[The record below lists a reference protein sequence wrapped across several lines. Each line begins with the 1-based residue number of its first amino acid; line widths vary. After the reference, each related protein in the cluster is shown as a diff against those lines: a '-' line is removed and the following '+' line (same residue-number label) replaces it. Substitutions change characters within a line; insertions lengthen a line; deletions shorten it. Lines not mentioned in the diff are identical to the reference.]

1 MQAGFNSKAIK
12 NKLKYLFSLTLV
24 SVKSFRI
31 VIFSVKEN
39 STMIYKT
46 ENQMLIIFGASGD
59 LTARKLVP
67 SLFNLFKDQH
77 LPKNFVVLGVS
88 RSSMTDIDFRKKVV
102 SESSFMKKQHAD
114 ATDKQIEDFANLF
127 FYEDLGKDYD
137 TDYKHLEERISSLNE
152 ELGTEHNYLFYLST
166 PPLLYEAIAKNLHGQ
181 QLNKEQEGFKRLLV
195 EKPFGYDLE
204 SGKALN
210 KGLQKYFKESQIFR
224 IDHYLGKET
233 VQNLLVTRFANS
245 IFEPLWNRNY
255 INHVEITNAESG
267 GVGRRGG
274 YYDGSGALRD
284 MFQNHLLQIVSL
296 IVMEP
301 PIGAGAEEIRNEKV
315 KALRSLRIM
324 NDDDTLNAH
333 TIRAQYTSSKI
344 DGQLVKGYREE
355 EGVDPNSTTE
365 TYAAIKFFVDNWRWK
380 DVPFYVR
387 TAKRMPTKVTE
398 VVIHFKSP
406 HHQIFEDSRVFDK
419 SNKLIIRIQ
428 PDEGILIKFGVK
440 VPGQGFKVERAN
452 LDFYYSDMSDTHVME
467 AYERLL
473 LDALQGDATLY
484 ARADEVEA
492 AWAFVNPILEYWK
505 KSDTKIYGY
514 SAGVWGPENSDELI
528 DGTGGWRN
536 PCPNLADTPE
546 FCVIY

>member
-1 MQAGFNSKAIK
+1 M
-12 NKLKYLFSLTLV
+12 NKTD
-24 SVKSFRI
+24 
-31 VIFSVKEN
+31 
-39 STMIYKT
+39 
-46 ENQMLIIFGASGD
+46 NQMLIIFGASGD

-67 SLFNLFKDQH
+67 ALFSLYKEKH
-77 LPKNFVVLGVS
+77 LPENFVVLGVS
-88 RSSMTDIDFRKKVV
+88 RSNMTDTEFRKKVV
-102 SESSFMKKQHAD
+102 LESNHLKDSVTVEEFGFI
-114 ATDKQIEDFANLF
+114 TEFSNRL
-127 FYEDLGKDYD
+127 FYEDIGDSYDTNYHRLGK
-137 TDYKHLEERISSLNE
+137 RISDLN
-152 ELGTEHNYLFYLST
+152 TKYRTSSNYIFYLST
-166 PPLLYEAIAKNLHGQ
+166 PPSLFEAIAKNLTEQ
-181 QLNKEQEGFKRLLV
+181 ALNDESEGWKRLIV

-204 SGKALN
+204 SAKSLN
-210 KGLQKYFKESQIFR
+210 KGIQQYFKESQIYR

-255 INHVEITNAESG
+255 IHHVEITNAESG
-267 GVGRRGG
+267 GVGSRGG

-301 PIGAGAEEIRNEKV
+301 PIGANAEEIRNEKV

-324 NDDDTLNAH
+324 RDAETLHDN
-333 TIRAQYTSSKI
+333 TMRAQYISSQV
-344 DGQLVKGYREE
+344 DGETVKGYREE
-355 EGVDPNSTTE
+355 EGVNPESTTE

-406 HHQIFEDSRVFDK
+406 HHQIFQDSGMFNKD
-419 SNKLIIRIQ
+419 NKLIIRIQ
-428 PDEGILIKFGVK
+428 PDEGILVKFGVK

-452 LDFYYSDMSDTHVME
+452 LDFYYSSLVENRVME

-473 LDALQGDATLY
+473 LDAMQGDATLY

-492 AWAFVNPILEYWK
+492 AWEFVDPILDYWK
-505 KSDTKIYGY
+505 NGKDVKVYGY
-514 SAGVWGPENSDELI
+514 SAGVWGPENADDFI
-528 DGTGGWRN
+528 DGHAMWRN
-536 PCPNLADTPE
+536 PGPNLADDPG
-546 FCVIY
+546 FCVIC